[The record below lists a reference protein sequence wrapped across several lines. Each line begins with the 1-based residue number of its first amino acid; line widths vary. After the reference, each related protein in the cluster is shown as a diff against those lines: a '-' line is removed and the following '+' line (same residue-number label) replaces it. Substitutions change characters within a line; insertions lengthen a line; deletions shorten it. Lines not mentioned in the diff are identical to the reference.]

1 MNQDEIFIAL
11 LTAVSFD
18 LFILTTNFSP
28 FQRAKITYQ
37 QMLAYACMFLVWA
50 AVMGLRVALLPVI
63 CSLFSSLLVG

>member
-18 LFILTTNFSP
+18 LFILTAYFST
-28 FQRAKITYQ
+28 FQRAKITYH

-50 AVMGLRVALLPVI
+50 AVMVLHVALLPVI
-63 CSLFSSLLVG
+63 CSLFSSSLVG